1 MPSAVAFKQ
10 GRESVAGASL
20 LSRAVAA
27 VARRAVLR
35 ELLVVL
41 AFCLFT
47 ALLTWPYVTRM
58 RDAVVDPGDPY
69 LVTWIMWWDYHQTF
83 RDPLHLFHS
92 NTFYPLRY
100 TLAFSEHCYG
110 LALPFFPL
118 FALGLRPLTVHAVAL
133 FLGFALSGY
142 GAFRLAR
149 TLSGSQGVAWVA
161 GIVFAFVPFR
171 FHLMSQLVYL
181 FSPWLPLVFEALVL
195 FARRRSRSRAVW
207 LGFAFFM
214 TGLTSVSFFAFAL
227 VPLALAGVV
236 LLTRYG
242 LWRERDFWRRGAVS
256 LGLASLALVPFMLPY
271 YLVSKLYGFKRS
283 IEEVKANS
291 AWPVH
296 WLSVENR
303 NKLWFGMGESMT
315 DGARFKLFPGLLP
328 VLFSL
333 AALLV
338 VEPLKRRE
346 HAHEPSGASR
356 RLLARLDALVVSAL
370 AASILA
376 VGFDKTDYFGGIFR
390 YVTSERALA
399 LLTVAFVARLCIS
412 YPSALRAANANLV
425 ETLRSRRRG
434 DIFWLGLILTAVGFC
449 YSLGWNFFFYRICYD
464 LLPIFRSMRVPT
476 RGAMFAYLG
485 LALLAGLGVGHLA
498 ELISSRRPR
507 IRPVAVYAAACVLLL
522 VELNGAP
529 LSFMRGEVYPDAV
542 TLRLKQTEMRGGI
555 VVLPAGPDYNHRYML
570 RSADHA
576 RPLVVGTSGFNSPQE
591 DQIEQWTRA
600 GSIPAGLLNL
610 LEQIPAS
617 YVVVKNELIGPE
629 RRPDYEAFLARSVAA
644 GRLRFVNRFDGRD
657 DLYAVVKTEP
667 GAKSE
672 ASPPAE
678 LAIRDWA
685 SLIEDDPAN
694 LLGQYTAWGQALYR
708 LRLAAGGAMPR
719 YAEFMADAGEVG
731 RGLVPGFEEAQRD
744 FENRLR
750 GLAGELM
757 RRAEFRRRYEGLDDR
772 QYVERLY
779 ENTGL
784 APDPAACDSL
794 AGELS
799 SGAETRA
806 GVLMKVAADPR
817 LVEHEQNRSLLL
829 LHYFSFLRR
838 SPDDPPDHDLEGFN
852 FWLAQLERNQDPGK
866 IALAFKDSIEY
877 KRIKGSDK

>member
-1 MPSAVAFKQ
+1 MPSAVAVKQ
-10 GRESVAGASL
+10 GRESAVGASAV
-20 LSRAVAA
+20 RRVAA
-27 VARRAVLR
+27 ALARRALLR

-83 RDPLHLFHS
+83 RDPLNLFQA

-149 TLSGSQGVAWVA
+149 TLSGSRGVAWVA

-181 FSPWLPLVFEALVL
+181 FSPWLPLLFEALVL
-195 FARRRSRSRAVW
+195 FARRRTRARATW
-207 LGFAFFM
+207 LGFAFLM
-214 TGLTSVSFFAFAL
+214 TGLTSVSFFALAL
-227 VPLALAGVV
+227 VPLALAGAV

-242 LWRERDFWRRGAVS
+242 LWREREFWRRGATAV
-256 LGLASLALVPFMLPY
+256 GLASLALVPFMVPY
-271 YLVSKLYGFKRS
+271 VIVSKLYGFKRS

-303 NKLWFGMGESMT
+303 NKLWFGMGESIPG
-315 DGARFKLFPGLLP
+315 GAQFKLFPGLLP
-328 VLFSL
+328 LLFSL
-333 AALLV
+333 AALLI

-346 HAHEPSGASR
+346 RVEDLSDVR
-356 RLLARLDALVVSAL
+356 RQRLARLDALIVFAL

-376 VGFDKTDYFGGIFR
+376 VGFDNTDYFGGLFR

-399 LLTVAFVARLCIS
+399 LLAAAFTARLCVS

-425 ETLRSRRRG
+425 ETLKAERRG
-434 DIFWLGLILTAVGFC
+434 DIFWLGVVLAVVGFC

-464 LLPIFRSMRVPT
+464 LLPVFRSMRVPT

-485 LALLAGLGVGHLA
+485 LALLAGLGVGRLA
-498 ELISSRRPR
+498 ERINRRRPR
-507 IRPVAVYAAACVLLL
+507 VPRAAVYAAACVLLL
-522 VELNGAP
+522 AELNGAP

-542 TLRLKQTEMRGGI
+542 TLRLKQTAMRGGV
-555 VVLPAGPDYNHRYML
+555 VVLPAGPDFNHRYML

-576 RPLVVGTSGFNSPQE
+576 KPLIVGTSGFNSPQE
-591 DQIEQWTRA
+591 DQIEHWTGA
-600 GSIPAGLLNL
+600 GSIHIGLMNL

-617 YVVVKNELIGPE
+617 YVVVKNELIRPD
-629 RRPDYEAFLARSVAA
+629 RHPDYEVFLSRAVAS
-644 GRLRFVNRFDGRD
+644 GRLRFINRFDGRD

-667 GAKSE
+667 DAKSE
-672 ASPPAE
+672 AAPPAE

-685 SLIEDDPAN
+685 TLVGEDTTN
-694 LLGQYTAWGQALYR
+694 LLGQFTAWSQTLYR
-708 LRLAAGGAMPR
+708 LHLAAGGQVPR
-719 YAEFMADAGEVG
+719 RADFMADADETG
-731 RGLVPGFEEAQRD
+731 RGLVPGFDEAQRD
-744 FENRLR
+744 FENRVR
-750 GLAGELM
+750 ALAEAWT
-757 RRAEFRRRYEGLDDR
+757 RRAEFRRLYDALDDTE
-772 QYVERLY
+772 YVERLY
-779 ENTGL
+779 ENAGL
-784 APDPAACDSL
+784 ASDIAGRDSL
-794 AGELS
+794 TGELK
-799 SGAETRA
+799 SGAQTRA
-806 GVLMKVAADPR
+806 GVLVSVAEDPR
-817 LVEHEQNRSLLL
+817 LVEREQNRSLLL
-829 LHYFSFLRR
+829 LHYFAFLRR
-838 SPDDPPDHDLEGFN
+838 NPDDAPDHDLTGFN
-852 FWLAQLERNQDPGK
+852 FWLAELERTHDPGK

-877 KRIKGSDK
+877 KAREK